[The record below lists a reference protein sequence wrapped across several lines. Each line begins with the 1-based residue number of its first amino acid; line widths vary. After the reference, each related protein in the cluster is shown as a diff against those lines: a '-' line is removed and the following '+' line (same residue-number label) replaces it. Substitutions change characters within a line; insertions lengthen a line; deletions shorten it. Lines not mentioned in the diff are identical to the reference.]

1 VFLYR
6 WEIAGHAA
14 CVTCQDNLETC
25 RLNPGDVLDKLGKGE
40 TMRSRWTRLLPV
52 MMFAYIIAFMD
63 RTNISFAIPTM
74 GKDLHLSPAVLGFA
88 SGVLFLGYGISQ
100 TAGGWIADRGHGKAL
115 IAWLLVLWGSTEILQ
130 AFIETATQLILV
142 RFALGFLEG
151 GIFPAMLLFVRNWF
165 APSERARAN
174 GVWQLAYPLAAM
186 LNGPI
191 AGYILG
197 AGTWRTLFIIEG
209 IFPIVWVIVWLWGVA
224 ESPSR
229 ARWLTGA
236 KRDAIIAKLEAEAG
250 AQVATQH
257 TGPTTVRAQL
267 SRRPVLL
274 FCASVFLW
282 NIGFLGFIIWLPSVL
297 HQDASLDPATIGWLS
312 ALPFAAAI
320 VVMQLVTMLSDRSR
334 DRRLYSVLPILICG
348 ASLAIAGF
356 TYAGNGL
363 GMNMLLLTTAG
374 AMLYGSQPVLWSIP
388 ADIVPARVVGT
399 IMGIMNTFGVLGAF
413 VGPYLVGYVR
423 GITGTFASGLV
434 AMGACLAL
442 SSLLIW
448 MIREAAPVGHHSGS
462 VASLH

>member
-1 VFLYR
+1 
-6 WEIAGHAA
+6 
-14 CVTCQDNLETC
+14 
-25 RLNPGDVLDKLGKGE
+25 
-40 TMRSRWTRLLPV
+40 MRSRWTRLLPV

-74 GKDLHLSPAVLGFA
+74 GKDLELGPAVLGFA

-115 IAWLLVLWGSTEILQ
+115 VAWLLILWGGTEILQ

-209 IFPIVWVIVWLWGVA
+209 IFPIVWSIVWLWGVA
-224 ESPSR
+224 ETPSR

-236 KRDAIIAKLEAEAG
+236 ERAAITAKLEAEA
-250 AQVATQH
+250 AARVATRH
-257 TGPTTVRAQL
+257 TGPTTVGAQL
-267 SRRPVLL
+267 FRRPVLL

-297 HQDASLDPATIGWLS
+297 HQDGSLSPSTVGWLS

-320 VVMQLVTMLSDRSR
+320 VVMQLVTVLSDHSG
-334 DRRLYSVLPILICG
+334 DRRLYSALPILVCG
-348 ASLAIAGF
+348 ASLVIAGF
-356 TYAGNGL
+356 SYSGNGL
-363 GMNMLLLTTAG
+363 VTNMLLLTVAG
-374 AMLYGSQPVLWSIP
+374 ATLYGSQPVLWSIP
-388 ADIVPARVVGT
+388 ADIVPAPVVGT

-413 VGPYLVGYVR
+413 AGPYFVGYIR

-434 AMGACLAL
+434 AMGACLGL

-448 MIREAAPVGHHSGS
+448 VIREAAPARRSS
-462 VASLH
+462 DSEAILH